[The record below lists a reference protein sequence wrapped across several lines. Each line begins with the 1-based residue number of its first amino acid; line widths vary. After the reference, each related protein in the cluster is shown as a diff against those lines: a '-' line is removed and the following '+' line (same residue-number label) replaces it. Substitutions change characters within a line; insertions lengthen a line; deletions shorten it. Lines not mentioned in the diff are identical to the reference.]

1 MPTFLLMRAVVGGS
15 GCSSK
20 TEGDSIGCVM
30 SLMAVPR
37 LPHRSTR
44 AGLAVFGPV
53 PSRRSLPPCES
64 NPLSFDVFPTPAAT
78 RLGQR
83 DDPQCTCC
91 LSRDSSPSPN
101 RSAPSPPAR
110 AVRGE
115 SSRWASGY
123 RSSHVHHD
131 VQGPRRCVPAL
142 YFIIPVHVFE
152 RRI

>member
-1 MPTFLLMRAVVGGS
+1 MRAVVGGS

-20 TEGDSIGCVM
+20 PEGDSIGCVM
-30 SLMAVPR
+30 SLMAAPR
-37 LPHRSTR
+37 LPH
-44 AGLAVFGPV
+44 
-53 PSRRSLPPCES
+53 RSLPPCES

-110 AVRGE
+110 AARGE